1 MDNEAILIQWME
13 ECRNGRADIRTETLV
28 AQALQQGLRLRDILA
43 SNSGFFLREYAP
55 DLLDITLE
63 GSQPYRSYLQLELSR
78 PGFYDMLPEGM
89 FFQPGQSGEE
99 VLNMAQSSRNGAIR
113 EKEIRKFFRPFENE
127 FFYQQVQLEKNE
139 AALLGG
145 WQEGALQEFFR
156 TFWNIPDGLPSATVA
171 SLLVL
176 IPYAHKIAGDME
188 LMQDC
193 LRSLLLEEVKLV
205 RRYSE
210 EEPVPAGLGGL
221 ELGRDMICGTTF
233 REDYPVLEYVI
244 GPFRNSRV
252 TQYTEGG
259 SHALI
264 LETFNRFFAPVEADI
279 IFTVEINR
287 SEADMTLSEESEI
300 VLGYSSVL

>member
-1 MDNEAILIQWME
+1 MNNEAILIKWME

-28 AQALQQGLRLRDILA
+28 AQALAQGLRLRDVLA
-43 SNSGFFLREYAP
+43 SCSGFFMREYSP
-55 DLLDITLE
+55 DLLDVTLE
-63 GSQPYRSYLQLELSR
+63 GTPPYRSYLQLELSR
-78 PGFYDMLPEGM
+78 PGMYDMLPEGL
-89 FFQPGQSGEE
+89 FFQPARSGED

-127 FFYQQVQLEKNE
+127 FFYQQIQLEKNE

-156 TFWNIPDGLPSATVA
+156 KFWDIPDGLPAATVA

-176 IPYAHKIAGDME
+176 IPYAHRIGGDME

-193 LRSLLLEEVKLV
+193 LKCLLLEDIQVL
-205 RRYSE
+205 RRRSE
-210 EEPVPAGLGGL
+210 EEPVSAGLGGL
-221 ELGRDMICGTTF
+221 ELGRDTICGTTF

-244 GPFRNSRV
+244 GPLRNSKV

-264 LETFNRFFAPVEADI
+264 LETFNRFFAPMEADI
-279 IFTVEINR
+279 VFTVEINR
-287 SEADMTLSEESEI
+287 SEAAMTLDEEGEI